1 MHRHGLLF
9 FLVVSHFNDVTM
21 AAYVTDDDDGGNIE
35 HFLLI
40 EFSYVSL
47 FKFTFEKHTSLF
59 NKKSN
64 HTSKKRRNFG
74 LILFFT

>member
-1 MHRHGLLF
+1 M
-9 FLVVSHFNDVTM
+9 V
-21 AAYVTDDDDGGNIE
+21 AYVTDDDDGGNIE

-47 FKFTFEKHTSLF
+47 LKFTFEKHTSLL

-64 HTSKKRRNFG
+64 HTSKKG
-74 LILFFT
+74 EILG

>member
-1 MHRHGLLF
+1 
-9 FLVVSHFNDVTM
+9 M
-21 AAYVTDDDDGGNIE
+21 AAYVTDDDGGNIE

-47 FKFTFEKHTSLF
+47 LKFTFEKHTSLF

-64 HTSKKRRNFG
+64 HTFKKKGENFG